1 MPSRVREYF
10 VPRNAPTGRC
20 EAQFVH
26 ERNVTAMHLACSEC
40 GAVATSGQIFCSS
53 CNGLLAFTIDPERFD
68 GRALRATFD
77 ERRLSN
83 DPLDTSGVWRF
94 RELLPDIAREHVVTL
109 RENALPVYGAC
120 LGGSYADAT
129 NASYVHLGMN
139 PTASFKDAGMT
150 AAISHAKSSG
160 ARVAICASTGNTAAA
175 MSAYCAR
182 AGIAGLVLVPAVG
195 ISASKV
201 AQTLDYG
208 ATVAAIDGDFDRAL
222 EVVRGLDPTRIAI
235 VNSVNPY
242 RIEGQKCAAFA
253 LLQARGWRVP
263 DWLVLPGGNL
273 GNTSAFGKGF
283 REALALGLIDRLPR
297 IAVVQAAGAA
307 PFAKLF
313 RDGGEMVPVHAR
325 TTATAIKIGAPA
337 SWRKALAEVRASN
350 GTVIDVS
357 DDEIADARAVIGRDG
372 IGCEPASAASLAGLR
387 VLRDRGIIGRDEDAV
402 LVLTGHVLKDGA
414 YATTYHES
422 AAPFANRIR
431 QTPTDALLRDL
442 IDEVTAVRVE

>member
-1 MPSRVREYF
+1 ML
-10 VPRNAPTGRC
+10 
-20 EAQFVH
+20 
-26 ERNVTAMHLACSEC
+26 LACSEC
-40 GAVATSGQIFCSS
+40 GAAATPDRLFCTS
-53 CNGLLAFTIDPERFD
+53 CGGLLAFALDVAARD
-68 GRALRATFD
+68 GAALQRTFA

-94 RELLPDIAREHVVTL
+94 RELLPHVAAEHVVTL
-109 RENALPVYGAC
+109 RENALPLYEARDGAR
-120 LGGSYADAT
+120 YADAT
-129 NASYVHLGMN
+129 SVAYLHLGMN

-150 AAISHAKSSG
+150 VAISHAHSRG
-160 ARVAICASTGNTAAA
+160 ARVAVCASTGNTAAA
-175 MSAYCAR
+175 MAAYAAR
-182 AGIAGLVLVPAVG
+182 AGMTALVLVPAGG
-195 ISASKV
+195 ISEAKM

-208 ATVAAIDGDFDRAL
+208 ATVVAIAGDFDRAL
-222 EVVRGLDPTRIAI
+222 EIVRTLDPARVAI

-253 LLQARGWRVP
+253 LLEARDWSVP

-283 REALALGLIDRLPR
+283 REALALGLIDRLPK

-307 PFAKLF
+307 PFARVF
-313 RDGGEMVPVHAR
+313 HEGGDLQPVRAH

-337 SWRKALAEVRASN
+337 SWRKALAEVRGTN
-350 GTVIDVS
+350 GTVLAVT

-387 VLRDRGIIGRDEDAV
+387 RLRAEGTIAREAEVV

-414 YATTYHES
+414 YAGAYHAS
-422 AAPFANRIR
+422 DAPFANRIR
-431 QTPTDALLRDL
+431 SAPDDAALHA
-442 IDEVTAVRVE
+442 IVDEVTGAARSARG